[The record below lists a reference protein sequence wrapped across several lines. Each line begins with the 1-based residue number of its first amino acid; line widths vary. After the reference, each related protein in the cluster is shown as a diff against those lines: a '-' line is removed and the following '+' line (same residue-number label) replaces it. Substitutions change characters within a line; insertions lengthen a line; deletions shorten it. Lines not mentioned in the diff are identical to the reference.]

1 MSLVRVDPQDHMELQ
16 EQLALQ
22 VDRGLQADQDQ
33 LDLLDLQEAQDQAD
47 LLVPQVDLEVQV
59 HLVRLVRQVGR
70 EQLDLQ
76 DRLAVLE

>member
-1 MSLVRVDPQDHMELQ
+1 MELQ